1 MLVNARAWYDA
12 YIAVLLVSALPNL
25 MLFLIPSNLLL
36 ANGKKG
42 SLNFQNM
49 MLSFA
54 AAGLLGDVFLH
65 TLPHL
70 IAPHSHSH
78 GGHGEEAHAHSHEDI
93 HADHGDYHHDHHD
106 HLEHD
111 HHGHD
116 HHDHEAHY
124 GHDHAHEAA
133 VHSHDEHA
141 HMHGMEDADTSGA
154 FDLYAYIGMERT
166 TIICVVLLLGFLVFM
181 FAEKMASSHQGHS
194 HAHDHDSDV
203 DCHENENEN
212 EEETE
217 STTNTATACA
227 GKSASIRKSARL
239 KEKAATTPVS
249 SKATVASS
257 TSVTHDS
264 VKDNKSLF
272 QAMQS
277 QLKASGWLNLFA
289 DSMHNFTD
297 GIAIGASFASGH
309 GLAYATFLSVIFHEI
324 PHEIGDFTILIQS
337 GLT

>member
-1 MLVNARAWYDA
+1 MLVSAGAWYDA
-12 YIAVLLVSALPNL
+12 YIAILLVSALPNL
-25 MLFLIPSNLLL
+25 LLFLIPSNILIS
-36 ANGKKG
+36 NGKKG
-42 SLNFQNM
+42 ALNFQNM

-78 GGHGEEAHAHSHEDI
+78 GEHGGTTHVGHNTV
-93 HADHGDYHHDHHD
+93 DHHN
-106 HLEHD
+106 HGEHD
-111 HHGHD
+111 HHNHLE
-116 HHDHEAHY
+116 HHDHEVNGQGFY
-124 GHDHAHEAA
+124 HAHGTDQQHHEEGHTHIAE
-133 VHSHDEHA
+133 S
-141 HMHGMEDADTSGA
+141 SN
-154 FDLYAYIGMERT
+154 LYESIGMERT

-181 FAEKMASSHQGHS
+181 FAEKLASNHQSHS
-194 HAHDHDSDV
+194 HVHDHDSDA
-203 DCHENENEN
+203 DCQNEDNT
-212 EEETE
+212 EEGPETE
-217 STTNTATACA
+217 NTSSTTVAATAQKA
-227 GKSASIRKSARL
+227 TNLRKSARL
-239 KEKAATTPVS
+239 KEKTPPAPTTPKS
-249 SKATVASS
+249 SSSSASS
-257 TSVTHDS
+257 SIKTPNSTTDS
-264 VKDNKSLF
+264 SSRRNTKDSPESLF